1 VPLFDQ
7 AAEHARNTMMR
18 TLGLLV
24 CGLLAGQVAQ
34 AQESGV
40 DPRVGEAKTACA
52 AGNVQKGIEL
62 LAELYTATNDPIWIF
77 NQGRCYHQNA
87 QLVQALSRFKEFLR
101 KSKGTPDEDVKDA
114 QNYITEIETEQQK
127 ERSLSGAASTA
138 TEATNTLS
146 TQAPAPE
153 PKPGRGLRYAG
164 VGVGIF
170 GVAALASGVVFGLL
184 VRQTQNQVEDQTKSG
199 VVDSSAIS
207 GKLSDGYRYETL
219 QWISYGVG
227 AAAVVAGSLLYWMG
241 TGSAETS
248 SARVSPMFMTNGAG
262 ASLQMAF

>member
-1 VPLFDQ
+1 
-7 AAEHARNTMMR
+7 MMR

-24 CGLLAGQVAQ
+24 GCLLAGQVAQ
-34 AQESGV
+34 AQESAA

-52 AGNVQKGIEL
+52 AGDVQKGIQL

-87 QLVQALSRFKEFLR
+87 QLVPALSRFKEFLR
-101 KSKGTPDEDVKDA
+101 KSKGAPDEDVKDA

-184 VRQTQNQVEDQTKSG
+184 VRQTQSQVEDQTKNG

-207 GKLSDGYRYETL
+207 GKLTDGYRYETL

-241 TGSAETS
+241 TGSDEPKSS
-248 SARVSPMFMTNGAG
+248 SARVSPIFMTNGAG